1 LGSPY
6 SHNILGRSQW
16 QPRCTRREN
25 TTTLD
30 CERYRRVVP
39 VFFSPHSVAYETP
52 VCLLYA
58 FALVLA
64 ALTLALALALAMVL
78 YRVLQ
83 TGPSRWFFMPL
94 VFLLAPAGMLAA
106 LVVVLLLSTIV
117 LTLRAAL
124 FGAQLSFR

>member
-1 LGSPY
+1 
-6 SHNILGRSQW
+6 
-16 QPRCTRREN
+16 
-25 TTTLD
+25 
-30 CERYRRVVP
+30 VVP

-64 ALTLALALALAMVL
+64 ALTLALALAVVL

>member
-1 LGSPY
+1 M
-6 SHNILGRSQW
+6 
-16 QPRCTRREN
+16 
-25 TTTLD
+25 
-30 CERYRRVVP
+30 VP
-39 VFFSPHSVAYETP
+39 VFFSHHSVAYKIP

-64 ALTLALALALAMVL
+64 ALTLALAVVL
-78 YRVLQ
+78 YHVLQ
-83 TGPSRWFFMPL
+83 TGPPRWFFMPL